1 MGFVDKC
8 LELLRT
14 HLHKT
19 KPDLPIPI
27 DTLIDICSLCCSIN
41 FFNFNNNLYTQK
53 FGLPM
58 GSPISCGIA
67 CLFLELLESNPF
79 QYIFPKNSHYFRYID
94 DALFIYPKNTNLPH
108 LVQRLNDVEP
118 TINFTYEVEQNDT
131 IPFLD
136 ILIHNSHPHLSFEV
150 YRKPT
155 YKNDLINFFSHHSS
169 HIKSGIIIGSYLRA
183 LRICSEEFLSKEE
196 SFILET
202 FKTLKYPTH
211 FISYAKRKA
220 YRIFNRTPQT
230 NPITNPPR
238 PKMRPLFL
246 PTNPISSTLHNHQ
259 STLGFEV
266 ITLTSKSTLNIL
278 KKPTPPIS
286 PIVAGVYQIPCKE
299 CSSIYTGESSRALD
313 IRINEHKRSIRRGES
328 TNALFNHIHTKNHTP
343 DFKNARM
350 IKYIHDQRKR
360 RIIEA
365 SVIQATKSM
374 KQRPGFYMLSPQ
386 ITNQIRE
393 ENKIKVP

>member
-1 MGFVDKC
+1 MVWEQVGDGGPVS
-8 LELLRT
+8 LRR
-14 HLHKT
+14 K
-19 KPDLPIPI
+19 
-27 DTLIDICSLCCSIN
+27 
-41 FFNFNNNLYTQK
+41 
-53 FGLPM
+53 
-58 GSPISCGIA
+58 
-67 CLFLELLESNPF
+67 
-79 QYIFPKNSHYFRYID
+79 
-94 DALFIYPKNTNLPH
+94 
-108 LVQRLNDVEP
+108 
-118 TINFTYEVEQNDT
+118 
-131 IPFLD
+131 
-136 ILIHNSHPHLSFEV
+136 LSRGRDWYCNIV
-150 YRKPT
+150 
-155 YKNDLINFFSHHSS
+155 
-169 HIKSGIIIGSYLRA
+169 G
-183 LRICSEEFLSKEE
+183 
-196 SFILET
+196 
-202 FKTLKYPTH
+202 
-211 FISYAKRKA
+211 
-220 YRIFNRTPQT
+220 
-230 NPITNPPR
+230 
-238 PKMRPLFL
+238 KMRPLFL

-278 KKPTPPIS
+278 KKPTPPIN

-313 IRINEHKRSIRRGES
+313 VRIKEHKRSIRRGES